1 MSFEEAIAR
10 TKSERNMLSGNLDL
24 SGIEAYARDVQDYI
38 HDIRLF
44 DRFDGWSN
52 QLRDDPE
59 IILIYERKWRR
70 EPWTKLLGEL
80 EFDVVS
86 RINGSIGNVLSHV
99 TLGGAVRYGYNIPRD
114 FGPSNLIKGMR
125 TMDAERT
132 GGKFS
137 LYAFGDAEGR
147 YVAHNTSWMANT
159 RRSSRGV
166 PRKPLVD
173 DLSFSLAVETCG
185 VKFAYTSVPRS
196 REFEGQ
202 AGNALFGSVN
212 QPWQLAF

>member
-1 MSFEEAIAR
+1 
-10 TKSERNMLSGNLDL
+10 MLSGNVDL
-24 SGIEAYARDVQDYI
+24 SGMDAYARDVQDYI

-52 QLRDDPE
+52 QLRDEPG

-99 TLGGAVRYGYNIPRD
+99 TLGGAVRYGYNIPRG
-114 FGPSNLIKGMR
+114 FGPPNLIKGIRIMG
-125 TMDAERT
+125 AEQT

-137 LYAFGDAEGR
+137 LYAFAGAEGR

-185 VKFAYTSVPRS
+185 VKFAYTSVLRS

-212 QPWQLAF
+212 QSWQLAF